1 LRFRF
6 RFGSNTTCGYII
18 LYYND
23 LGLQHSVTEFSSIQ
37 QLTIAGDDTYPMG
50 CCKTYVIGLAIIL
63 LLLLYAVE
71 KIYIK
76 TEIKGF

>member
-1 LRFRF
+1 LVA
-6 RFGSNTTCGYII
+6 TQPVDI

-23 LGLQHSVTEFSSIQ
+23 LGLHSVTEFSSIQ
-37 QLTIAGDDTYPMG
+37 HLTIAGDDTYPMG
-50 CCKTYVIGLAIIL
+50 CYKTYVIGLAIIL
-63 LLLLYAVE
+63 LLLMLYSVE